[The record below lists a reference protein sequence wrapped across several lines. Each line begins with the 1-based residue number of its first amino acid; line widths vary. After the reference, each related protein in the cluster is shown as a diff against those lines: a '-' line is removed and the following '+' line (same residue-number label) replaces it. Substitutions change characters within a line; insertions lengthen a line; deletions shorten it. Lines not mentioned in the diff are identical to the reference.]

1 MLVSAIGVNDLA
13 AGDLKTQSAVASSDP
28 VASVEARP
36 VTDILV
42 VLDATASMQ
51 YGTGSAQGAS
61 RLDLARILTSSV
73 LDSAPA
79 GINLGVLTLRDDVS
93 ELRPLGPM
101 AAADRTQIRRGVETL
116 ASFGEGNLVACFQRI
131 IDRLDPASSPLV
143 VMVTDG
149 QDLNPDAA
157 NLAAGKLHDAF
168 AGRLRFV
175 LVGICK
181 HGAVADRLQALAT
194 FAGGD
199 SISLTSENDIPTGL
213 ASVREACD
221 EVRRHRL
228 SMLERLKGDY
238 QLAVKELARV
248 NDEFKQCQETNG
260 QLIAKLEVVRN
271 AEQLLKDEV
280 AGKGLQ
286 IAEQS
291 GQITQLKTQVDT
303 LEKNWAA
310 AKVELGE
317 KTRQQVE
324 VEEWLAKEKQTNQ
337 ELLKSSTADK
347 NRLKELEDAQLIS
360 NEEKEALKGELQVFQ
375 ESWIAPFVDWS
386 AAVGGLLGAL
396 FLMGGPGASM
406 ITTRLLGGQLGMAI
420 GEKGEHVSRSVTE
433 TISQKLAD
441 QRKEA
446 IADLKATEQM
456 IEKRVTELASVQFE
470 KTLQKIEEARNLQ
483 QDADRKLDEIR
494 GVTAGQLSRVTEVV
508 SQSLGKVEDKLART
522 EEKLLAGQTQILD
535 YESAAQADR
544 QQNVAALQASIAHQT
559 TVQTALIKE
568 NSAGVNGQ
576 FQEATRVSAERF
588 EATRSWAEGTRE
600 VISRIGQQVE
610 QLPMRLESVGSQL
623 SATITQEM
631 RQQLTTVQITVQ
643 SVRDQIDQVRH
654 EFESGLHD
662 SERRQVEHSGRTE
675 QLSKELAR
683 LASMSDDMVRS
694 IQSETASIA
703 DEVKDV
709 TNGMSGPLTRIESQ
723 LQSVIREFDLLRNV
737 RPDESG
743 FVAELKCQL
752 QHLQQTVE
760 LLRGGRSFEPDVW
773 RSNSVSNAAST
784 FKTPAQTPIVEA
796 PVAEVAEPSNA
807 SPFDANAADKP
818 AAAAGA
824 GATAKV
830 SRQEVRELSML
841 PGLGEKSAEVLVA
854 EGVNSIHELA
864 DLAGDRQG
872 VIERRGGQ
880 FRRLDEWIAVARKV
894 RVLHEEYDV
903 PLKAAAG
910 FAQSGAWPEKLQHL
924 EPEEL
929 QRLSREFPGFAAWL
943 NEAAAPAEDSSSES
957 DNV

>member
-1 MLVSAIGVNDLA
+1 
-13 AGDLKTQSAVASSDP
+13 
-28 VASVEARP
+28 
-36 VTDILV
+36 
-42 VLDATASMQ
+42 
-51 YGTGSAQGAS
+51 
-61 RLDLARILTSSV
+61 
-73 LDSAPA
+73 
-79 GINLGVLTLRDDVS
+79 
-93 ELRPLGPM
+93 
-101 AAADRTQIRRGVETL
+101 
-116 ASFGEGNLVACFQRI
+116 
-131 IDRLDPASSPLV
+131 
-143 VMVTDG
+143 
-149 QDLNPDAA
+149 
-157 NLAAGKLHDAF
+157 
-168 AGRLRFV
+168 
-175 LVGICK
+175 
-181 HGAVADRLQALAT
+181 
-194 FAGGD
+194 
-199 SISLTSENDIPTGL
+199 
-213 ASVREACD
+213 
-221 EVRRHRL
+221 
-228 SMLERLKGDY
+228 MLERLKDDF
-238 QLAVKELARV
+238 QLAVEDLVKVRH
-248 NDEFKQCQETNG
+248 EFKRCQDANG
-260 QLIAKLEVVRN
+260 QLIAELQSARK

-291 GQITQLKTQVDT
+291 GQITQLKLQAET
-303 LEKNWAA
+303 LGENWAA

-317 KTRQQVE
+317 KTRLHLDA
-324 VEEWLAKEKQTNQ
+324 EERLTKEKQVNQ

-347 NRLKELEDAQLIS
+347 KRLKELEDAQLIA
-360 NEEKEALKGELQVFQ
+360 NEEKEGLKEELQVFQ
-375 ESWIAPFVDWS
+375 GSWIAPFVDWS
-386 AAVGGLLGAL
+386 ATVGGLLGAL

-406 ITTRLLGGQLGMAI
+406 ITTKLLGGQLGMAI
-420 GEKGEHVSRSVTE
+420 GEKGEHVSKSVTE
-433 TISQKLAD
+433 TIAQKLAE

-446 IADLKATEQM
+446 IADLRTTEQA
-456 IEKRVTELASVQFE
+456 IEKRVAELASQQFE
-470 KTLQKIEEARNLQ
+470 KTMQKIEEAKSLQ
-483 QDADRKLDEIR
+483 QDAGRRLDEI
-494 GVTAGQLSRVTEVV
+494 GSLTTGQLSRVTEVV
-508 SQSLGKVEDKLART
+508 SQSIGKVEDKLART

-544 QQNVAALQASIAHQT
+544 QQNVAALQASIVHQA
-559 TVQTALIKE
+559 TVQAGLIKE

-576 FQEATRVSAERF
+576 FQESARVSAERF

-600 VISRIGQQVE
+600 AIGRIGQQVE
-610 QLPMRLESVGSQL
+610 QLPMRLETVGSQL
-623 SATITQEM
+623 STTITQEM

-737 RPDESG
+737 RPDDSG

-773 RSNSVSNAAST
+773 RSNPVSNAASE
-784 FKTPAQTPIVEA
+784 FKAPTEASIVEA
-796 PVAEVAEPSNA
+796 PVAEVAEPSKA
-807 SPFDANAADKP
+807 PSFDANAADKP
-818 AAAAGA
+818 AAGSR
-824 GATAKV
+824 ATV

-894 RVLHEEYDV
+894 RVLHEEYEV

-910 FAQSGAWPEKLQHL
+910 FAQSGTWPEKLQHL

-943 NEAAAPAEDSSSES
+943 NDAATSAEGASSES
-957 DNV
+957 DDA